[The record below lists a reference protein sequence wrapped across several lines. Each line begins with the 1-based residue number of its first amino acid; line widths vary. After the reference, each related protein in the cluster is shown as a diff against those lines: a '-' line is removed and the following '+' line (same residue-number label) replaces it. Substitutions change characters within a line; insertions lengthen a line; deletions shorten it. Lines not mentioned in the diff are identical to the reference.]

1 MTDPFDVV
9 IAGGDVFDGEG
20 GAPRR
25 ADVGLR
31 GGSIAAVGDLAH
43 AQAATRVDATG
54 LAVCPG
60 FIDTHTHSDM
70 ACFLGHDHDDAHVQ
84 TGTTRQGV
92 TTEISG
98 NCGFSP
104 FPFLESRRADVERH
118 IGTLFGRAALPW
130 NDMAGYADAVRAEGL
145 HSNLAPLVGLGS
157 VRAGVVGFA
166 ARHAE
171 EDELREMERLV
182 ELSLEQGAVG
192 VSSGL
197 IYSPGLYAPTDE
209 LVRLSRIAAAKGRP
223 YATHMRGE
231 TDMVADSLREALRI
245 GRDAG
250 VGVHVSHHKVAGRA
264 NWGRSEETL
273 GMIEAARRE
282 GRDVTLD
289 VYPYTSGSTLLYAM
303 MPPWAQDGGVA
314 KLLERLA
321 DGEVRR
327 RIRAEFEDGPA
338 GWENLQRAC
347 GWVGI
352 VIATCPGRPDAEG
365 RRVTEL
371 ADAAGKDEA
380 DYVFDLLIEQGGQVT
395 MIVHM
400 MAEPDVRNVLSYGGA
415 MVGSDGIPLPGK
427 PHPRWAGTFSRVLGR
442 YAREQELF
450 DFAHAVRM
458 MTSVSADRFGLRDR
472 GRIADG
478 KAADV
483 VVLDPATVIDRATY
497 DDPLRGPDGVR
508 DVFVNGVQ
516 VVAGGEL
523 TGARPGRVLAAS

>member
-1 MTDPFDVV
+1 
-9 IAGGDVFDGEG
+9 VFDGEG
-20 GAPRR
+20 GPPVR

-31 GGSIAAVGDLAH
+31 GDRVAAVGDLAG
-43 AQAATRVDATG
+43 APAAEVVDAAG

-70 ACFLGHDHDDAHVQ
+70 ACFLGSGAAHAHVQ

-92 TTEISG
+92 TTEIAG

-104 FPFLESRRADVERH
+104 FPFLEERRADVERH
-118 IGTLFGRAALPW
+118 VGTLFGPSRLGW
-130 NDMAGYADAVRAEGL
+130 NDMAGYGEAVRAAGI

-166 ARHAE
+166 ARHATDE
-171 EDELREMERLV
+171 ELGKMERLV
-182 ELSLEQGAVG
+182 EQSLEQGAVG

-197 IYSPGLYAPTDE
+197 IYAPGLYAPTDE
-209 LVRLSRIAAAKGRP
+209 LVRLARVAGARGRA

-231 TDMVADSLREALRI
+231 TDMVADSVREALLI
-245 GRDAG
+245 GRAAG
-250 VGVHVSHHKVAGRA
+250 VGVHISHHKVAGKA
-264 NWGRSEETL
+264 NWGRSDETL
-273 GMIEAARRE
+273 GMIEAARGE

-303 MPPWAQDGGVA
+303 LPPWVQDGGVA
-314 KLLERLA
+314 AMLERLGDA
-321 DGEVRR
+321 EVRR
-327 RIRAEFEDGPA
+327 RIRADFADGPP

-347 GWVGI
+347 GWDGI

-365 RRVTEL
+365 RTVVEL
-371 ADAAGKDEA
+371 ASDAGKDEA
-380 DYVFDLLIEQGGQVT
+380 DYVFDLLREQSGRVT

-415 MVGSDGIPLPGK
+415 VVGSDGIPLPGK

-442 YAREQELF
+442 YAREQSLF
-450 DFAHAVRM
+450 EVGRAVHM
-458 MTSVSADRFGLRDR
+458 MTAASADRFGLRDR
-472 GRIADG
+472 GRLAAG

-483 VVLDPATVIDRATY
+483 VVLDMATVIDRATY
-497 DDPLRGPDGVR
+497 DDPLRSPDGVR
-508 DVFVNGVQ
+508 DVFVNGVR
-516 VVAGGEL
+516 VVSAGEL
-523 TGARPGRVLAAS
+523 TGPRPGRLLAAS